1 MLRVCLLGGFT
12 VSVGDR
18 DVDTT
23 AWRLRHAKDVVKALA
38 LSPGARLQRDQVLDR
53 LWPDKDP
60 QAAAHSLHQALYAA
74 RRAITSAGGDGRAAL
89 QLAAETLVLCPD
101 SDVWIDTEVFART
114 AREALDTG
122 DPDRCRDALDLYQG
136 TLLPD
141 DRYVDWIQPHR
152 DQLAQL
158 HDDVVRELA
167 RHLEAAGNF
176 AAAADLLRAL
186 IAKAPLDEPTHRQLM
201 RVYALAGNRRAAIEQ
216 FDRLGETLQEE
227 LGVSPDVSTTA
238 LADDI
243 IDGRLAPAREPSAPR
258 PWARPTTNLT
268 IPISSFVGR
277 ERELD
282 ELPGLLATRRLVTL
296 VGAGGCGKTR
306 LAIEVGRR
314 CLDTYTAGVYLVE
327 LAAVR
332 TPAEVA
338 RETARTL
345 GVREGPEE
353 TVAEAVARRVG
364 DDDLLLVLDNC
375 EHLANA
381 AVELASTLLGTCPR
395 LTILATSREP
405 LRVPGEVVRRV
416 SSLDVPD
423 PADLPPPDDL
433 VTYDAVRLFTER
445 VQAAQPDF
453 RVDGQTATDVA
464 DVCFRLDGM
473 PLALE
478 LAATRVPALS
488 LSGLAQHLDDRFR
501 LLTTGP
507 RTALTRQQTLEAT
520 VDWSYDLLAPREQ
533 ALFRRLSTL
542 HGPFDLPA
550 AETLGEPIVGRR
562 DVAPLLGE
570 LVERSMVV
578 ADDAE
583 NHHRYRLLETMR
595 AYGHAKLRQQGELS
609 AARTDHAR
617 WILDLAAPDTTGEVL
632 VDRPRR
638 LASVH
643 DNLRPAL
650 DHLLATNP
658 RRAVRLAGMLWPY
671 WLWHAHLGEGL
682 GLLERVLASAAE
694 PCPER
699 FEALVGAAAVG
710 LRWRGAEAMA
720 HHAERAL
727 ADARTLGDGHAI
739 CRALLLC
746 AHDPWC
752 RGDTTTAT
760 EHMAQ
765 ARHIA
770 RERGHV
776 GAEIAAIMALATAA
790 ATRHHVDEARA
801 LVADADA
808 LAARLS
814 ADEQVLWQY
823 TLGSWMPTP
832 RRGVLRLMWSETW
845 VVFDH
850 LVGPTV
856 QAHVHAARANLERLA
871 GCIDEAHGWLDRALS
886 LFRSTGDV
894 YGEALVRCRMG
905 QVAFTEGN
913 LDAATRHLEASLL
926 LDEEI
931 GHVRGVEVN
940 LISLARVAGERGDT
954 AAAHRY
960 LDRVEILSR
969 QHLDRIAMT
978 MAMIERGILAMDEG
992 RAHWATECLSEALTN
1007 RAAWVPHHA
1016 ACVSRDLGIAQI
1028 AAGMVEEAR
1037 ATLSR
1042 AEGLLRRHGAERE
1055 ADECRRLR
1063 EQPEGMPQYAT
1074 VDDD

>member
-1 MLRVCLLGGFT
+1 MRVCLLGGFT

-18 DVDTT
+18 DVAAA
-23 AWRLRHAKDVVKALA
+23 AWRLRHAEDVVKALA
-38 LSPGARLQRDQVLDR
+38 LAPGARLQRDQLLDR

-60 QAAAHSLHQALYAA
+60 KAAAHSLHQALYAA
-74 RRAITSAGGDGRAAL
+74 RRAITSAGGDGHAAL
-89 QLAAETLVLCPD
+89 QLAAGTLVLCPD
-101 SDVWIDTEVFART
+101 SDVWIDTEFFART

-122 DPDRCRDALDLYQG
+122 DPDQCQDALDLYQG
-136 TLLPD
+136 GLLPD

-158 HDDVVRELA
+158 HDDVVCELA

-186 IAKAPLDEPTHRQLM
+186 IAKAPLDESTHRQLM
-201 RVYALAGNRRAAIEQ
+201 RVYALAGNRSAAIEQ
-216 FDRLGETLQEE
+216 FDRLAGALQEE
-227 LGVSPDVSTTA
+227 LGVSPDESTTA
-238 LADDI
+238 LVDEI
-243 IDGRLAPAREPSAPR
+243 VEGRLPPARGPSAPHPR
-258 PWARPTTNLT
+258 ARPTTNLT
-268 IPISSFVGR
+268 IPISSFIGR

-282 ELPGLLATRRLVTL
+282 ELPGLVATKRLVTL

-314 CLDTYTAGVYLVE
+314 CLDTDTAGVYLVE

-338 RETARTL
+338 LETARTL

-353 TVAEAVARRVG
+353 TVADAVARRIG

-375 EHLANA
+375 EHLVNA

-395 LTILATSREP
+395 LRILATSREP
-405 LRVPGEVVRRV
+405 LRVPGEVIRRV

-423 PADLPPPDDL
+423 PADLLPPEDL
-433 VTYDAVRLFTER
+433 VTYDAVRLFAER

-453 RVDGQTATDVA
+453 RVDGETATDVA

-478 LAATRVPALS
+478 LAAARVPALS
-488 LSGLAQHLDDRFR
+488 LSGVAQHLDDRFR
-501 LLTTGP
+501 LLTIGP

-542 HGPFDLPA
+542 HGSFDMPA
-550 AETLGEPIVGRR
+550 AETLGEPIVGRGN
-562 DVAPLLGE
+562 VAPLLGE

-578 ADDAE
+578 VDGAE

-609 AARTDHAR
+609 AARIDHAR
-617 WILDLAAPDTTGEVL
+617 WILDLAAPDTTGEVSM
-632 VDRPRR
+632 DRPRR

-650 DHLLATNP
+650 DHLLATDP
-658 RRAVRLAGMLWPY
+658 LSAVRLAGMLWPY
-671 WLWHAHLGEGL
+671 WLWHAHLGEGQ
-682 GLLERVLASAAE
+682 GLLERVLVGAAD
-694 PCPER
+694 PSPER
-699 FEALVGAAAVG
+699 FEALVGAAALS
-710 LRWRGAEAMA
+710 LRWRGFKAMA

-727 ADARTLGDGHAI
+727 ADARARGDGHAT

-746 AHDPWC
+746 AHAPWC

-760 EHMAQ
+760 QHMAQ
-765 ARHIA
+765 ARDIA
-770 RERGHV
+770 RESGHV
-776 GAEIAAIMALATAA
+776 GAEIAAIMALAMAEAA
-790 ATRHHVDEARA
+790 RHRVDEARA
-801 LVADADA
+801 LVADADV

-814 ADEQVLWQY
+814 ADEQVLWPY
-823 TLGSWMPTP
+823 TLGSWMPTR
-832 RRGVLRLMWSETW
+832 RRGELRLMWSETW
-845 VVFDH
+845 VVFDQP
-850 LVGPTV
+850 VGPV
-856 QAHVHAARANLERLA
+856 VRAHVHAARANVERLA
-871 GCIDEAHGWLDRALS
+871 GRIDGAHGWLDRALS

-913 LDAATRHLEASLL
+913 LDAATHHLEASLRL
-926 LDEEI
+926 GEEI
-931 GHVRGVEVN
+931 GHVRGVEVS
-940 LISLARVAGERGDT
+940 LVSLARVAGERGDT

-960 LDRVEILSR
+960 LHRVEILGR
-969 QHLDRIAMT
+969 QHLDRIALT
-978 MAMIERGILAMDEG
+978 MANVERGILAMDEG
-992 RAHWATECLSEALTN
+992 RAHWATACLSEALAN
-1007 RAAWVPHHA
+1007 PAARVPA
-1016 ACVSRDLGIAQI
+1016 YVACVSRDLGMAQI

-1037 ATLSR
+1037 ATLSK
-1042 AEGLLRRHGAERE
+1042 AEDLLRRHGAERE
-1055 ADECRRLR
+1055 ANECRRLR
-1063 EQPEGMPQYAT
+1063 EQPEGMPR
-1074 VDDD
+1074 